1 LKAETYDFYVSFLV
15 SMFHSKKTLW
25 ERFKNTVGAIQKHN
39 GSDSKTQRKRETS
52 PIVFLFFCVK
62 LIPYSYKG
70 VFSL

>member
-1 LKAETYDFYVSFLV
+1 MGEK
-15 SMFHSKKTLW
+15 
-25 ERFKNTVGAIQKHN
+25 QKHC
-39 GSDSKTQRKRETS
+39 GSDLKTQWERETS

>member
-1 LKAETYDFYVSFLV
+1 
-15 SMFHSKKTLW
+15 M
-25 ERFKNTVGAIQKHN
+25 GAIQKHC
-39 GSDSKTQRKRETS
+39 GSDSKTQWERETS